1 MTFRLLEEWLVMT
14 TRQNDISKVV
24 VWRVISTLTAGTISY
39 LYLGELRRSLELTV
53 ILVVIMT
60 SLHYFFEGWWRR
72 NLGR

>member
-1 MTFRLLEEWLVMT
+1 MAFRLLEEWFAVT
-14 TRQNDISKVV
+14 IRRDDISKVIA
-24 VWRVISTLTAGTISY
+24 WRVISTLTAGAVSY